1 MKQFL
6 PITILLAMFLVG
18 CVGSY
23 SRPSEKIPTALSTR
37 ATQISAISP
46 ALTKT
51 PTLTLPV
58 TPSSTPTTI
67 PTAASTLTESS
78 AASPTFPTPIP
89 AEGVFQNCL
98 LPTDRI
104 SSEFIK
110 PEGQLIRY
118 CASWAC
124 VLDFQNPGTNETVF
138 SPTNLYPG
146 SSPLVSPDGKWL
158 AYMELTPNLQG
169 IHQLWVIS
177 ADMQQQIT
185 FPWKE
190 SWAGMI
196 RWEGN
201 STLLLVDRGGS
212 FLKFDPYTGKKIYIT
227 WPLEPPDINPGNVF
241 LSPIM
246 EVSPD
251 GNQIVYLNLVG
262 EYVFVDLQLNA
273 ALWKQIAD
281 PQVIVNLT
289 SIKWSPDGNQVAIA
303 ARGKKGGVRWSRFFD
318 KKWACFKVEF
328 SFPNLLT
335 IAVLL

>member
-1 MKQFL
+1 
-6 PITILLAMFLVG
+6 
-18 CVGSY
+18 
-23 SRPSEKIPTALSTR
+23 
-37 ATQISAISP
+37 
-46 ALTKT
+46 
-51 PTLTLPV
+51 
-58 TPSSTPTTI
+58 
-67 PTAASTLTESS
+67 
-78 AASPTFPTPIP
+78 
-89 AEGVFQNCL
+89 
-98 LPTDRI
+98 
-104 SSEFIK
+104 
-110 PEGQLIRY
+110 
-118 CASWAC
+118 
-124 VLDFQNPGTNETVF
+124 LDFQNPGTNETVF

-303 ARGKKGGVRWSRFFD
+303 ARGKKGGELYVIDHNGIILNVTSLASAFPSSYVIVGNFEWSPNGKLIALWFNLGSDEGGGESWHLSILDTGTGQLTDHCISSYGFG
-318 KKWACFKVEF
+318 AHSHFPF
-328 SFPNLLT
+328 SFWSPDGNQLVIQGYVSDDTPENFQVVVDLSQNR
-335 IAVLL
+335 AVTLPPGDSLIGWMVAP